1 MRVRRGWS
9 EGADAHPGAVGP
21 HATGR
26 IEYPAAV
33 DIKALQELELSSADG
48 GMHRIGDHFAD
59 RKVVL
64 VFLRHFG

>member
-1 MRVRRGWS
+1 MRIPGGWP
-9 EGADAHPGAVGP
+9 EGAGAHSGAVGA
-21 HATGR
+21 HATGW

-33 DIKALQELELSSADG
+33 DIKALQDLELSSADG
-48 GMHRIGDHFAD
+48 AMHRIGDHFAD